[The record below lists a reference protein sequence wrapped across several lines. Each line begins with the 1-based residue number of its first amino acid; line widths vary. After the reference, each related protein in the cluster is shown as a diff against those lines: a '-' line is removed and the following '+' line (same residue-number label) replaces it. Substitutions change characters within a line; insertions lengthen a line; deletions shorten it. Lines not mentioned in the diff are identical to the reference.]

1 MRYIVLIFLLS
12 GCAIL
17 RTDPCELYEVSSSL
31 KTTKNQTIC
40 FETIDSYDLN
50 YFEKRNINIYG
61 KLFFPKNESKK
72 YNAVILSHGSGGLR
86 RYHKKYVDLLVSNGY
101 AVFQLDHYMGRGIRY
116 DKTFSKVSGIT
127 FMNDAYYALN
137 LLRTH
142 PSIEKIAY
150 IGWSQGGV
158 GPILSHFDA
167 IAMRL
172 TNDIFDASIAIYPYC
187 GFTLDKKAATST
199 PLLMITGRN
208 DDLTTEQ
215 SCKNIYEKFKRDG
228 KKIEFIS
235 IPEARHGFDNPFLF
249 FGITFDNLPSLNI
262 INDKCTLTISEDG
275 KIVNLLGDVIEG
287 PVESEKLLLACSTP
301 GVKVKYS
308 SKATEITAEAIIS
321 FLERKFGN

>member
-1 MRYIVLIFLLS
+1 MRYLVLIFLLS

-158 GPILSHFDA
+158 GPILSHFDD
-167 IAMRL
+167 ITMRL

-187 GFTLDKKAATST
+187 GFTLDEKAATST

-208 DDLTTEQ
+208 DDLTPEQ